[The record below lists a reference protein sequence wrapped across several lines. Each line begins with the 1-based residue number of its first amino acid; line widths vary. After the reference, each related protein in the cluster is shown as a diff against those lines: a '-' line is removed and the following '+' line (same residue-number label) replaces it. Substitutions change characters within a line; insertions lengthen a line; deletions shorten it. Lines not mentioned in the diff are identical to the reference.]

1 MFWRTLLISF
11 VLNNKR
17 NFWNLNVSRKNGNIF
32 SNYIEYIEEYLPFDD
47 TVPENNNETIDEY
60 SFKKKFFRNILNN
73 GYDYRIDTNELY
85 EREKLRN
92 VTSFFKK
99 MILLQNLE
107 NVNVSQNTKLE
118 LFQNHNMDSNI
129 NSKYV
134 SNINSGNLF
143 SDW

>member
-32 SNYIEYIEEYLPFDD
+32 SNYIEYIDESLPFDD
-47 TVPENNNETIDEY
+47 TVPENNNETIDVFN
-60 SFKKKFFRNILNN
+60 SKKRFFRNILNN

-85 EREKLRN
+85 EREKIRN
-92 VTSFFKK
+92 ISLIFKK
-99 MILLQNLE
+99 MLLLQNLE
-107 NVNVSQNTKLE
+107 NDNVSQNTKIE
-118 LFQNHNMDSNI
+118 LIENHNMDSNI